1 MYTADLEE
9 KVDDH
14 GVNYHAYA
22 DDRELYLRCR
32 SEDTS
37 TVVDT
42 LENCV
47 IDISQLMSA
56 NHLKLNLE
64 KTELLWSGCR
74 HSLSKQG
81 SRGQLSGSAP
91 TPSRLVIM
99 YDSLELS
106 CHLI

>member
-22 DDRELYLRCR
+22 DDRKLYLRCR

-47 IDISQLMSA
+47 TDISQ
-56 NHLKLNLE
+56 E
-64 KTELLWSGCR
+64 I
-74 HSLSKQG
+74 G
-81 SRGQLSGSAP
+81 SQFDFERPLRR
-91 TPSRLVIM
+91 TPSCFDIVYECLEVSTFERYYQRYYHLLT
-99 YDSLELS
+99 SLLFYY
-106 CHLI
+106 